1 MKFSTLT
8 LALSGA
14 LAACIASAA
23 TAQLQ
28 HEHAARAND
37 KRVAVPTTRWAS
49 DAPLRKGMSEIRNAL
64 DELRH
69 FEMGHM
75 PAALALQRVTA
86 IQHAT
91 TYLFA
96 HCVLAPDADV
106 ALHGMLVP
114 LLSAA
119 HRFEKDTHDVSAVA
133 AMRSAVADYPRY
145 FDDPQWPIATD
156 AARDTH

>member
-1 MKFSTLT
+1 MKFSTFT
-8 LALSGA
+8 IGLAGA

-23 TAQLQ
+23 PAQLYQ
-28 HEHAARAND
+28 EHAAHATN
-37 KRVAVPTTRWAS
+37 KPVVAPATRWAT
-49 DAPLRKGMSEIRNAL
+49 DASLRKGMNEIHVAL

-75 PAALALQRVTA
+75 QADQALKRVTA
-86 IQHAT
+86 IEDAT
-91 TYLFA
+91 TYLFE
-96 HCVLAPDADV
+96 HCKLAPDADA

-114 LLSAA
+114 LLSDA
-119 HRFEKDTHDVSAVA
+119 HRFEKDTSDVSAVA